1 MANSEKSGLASISQ
15 GRSDIHKINP
25 RLICTKVGWNG
36 RDFTDPENIEH
47 VEKLAKSIARV
58 GVKEPL
64 TVYFEHDRAW
74 LSDGECRLR
83 AVLLAISNGADI
95 KTIPVK
101 ADDRYGN
108 DADRL
113 FSQIVRNSGKPF
125 SPMEQ
130 ANVFRRLLE
139 FGWEEAEIAEKSGI
153 SLSRVG
159 QVLALLCLPEPIKK
173 MVAAGKVSASLA
185 QKVTAGAGTAN
196 EAVQTLQTG
205 MAVAKKAGSKRVAP
219 KHLNGG
225 ASKDDMQIIDGVP
238 FSEDEDDTLPVDAKK
253 KHRNLDIEK
262 TVFEAFEHAIVDD
275 ECVNEKGEPVVNVT
289 FPAEQFELIRQALK
303 L

>member
-1 MANSEKSGLASISQ
+1 M
-15 GRSDIHKINP
+15 
-25 RLICTKVGWNG
+25 
-36 RDFTDPENIEH
+36 
-47 VEKLAKSIARV
+47 
-58 GVKEPL
+58 
-64 TVYFEHDRAW
+64 
-74 LSDGECRLR
+74 
-83 AVLLAISNGADI
+83 LAISRGHDI
-95 KTIPVK
+95 KTILVK
-101 ADDRYGN
+101 AEDRYQN
-108 DADRL
+108 EADRL
-113 FSQIVRNSGKPF
+113 FSQVLRNGGKPF
-125 SPMEQ
+125 SPLEQ

-153 SLSRVG
+153 SLARIG

-173 MVAAGKVSASLA
+173 MVAAGEVSASLA
-185 QKVTAGAGTAN
+185 QKVTAGAGTAG

-205 MAVAKKAGSKRVAP
+205 IATAKKAGKKRVAP

-225 ASKDDMQIIDGVP
+225 ANYDNMGIIDGVP
-238 FSEDEDDTLPVDAKK
+238 FSPDEDDTLPVQDHKK

-262 TVFEAFEHAIVDD
+262 TVFEAFEYAIVDE